1 MQTDSVLLTGGAG
14 FIGSNFAH
22 RAVETFDEVYILD
35 KLTYAGSLNNLKE
48 IQDRITFVEGDVSDR
63 ETIQELY
70 EEVNY
75 VVNFA
80 AESHVDRSISGGE
93 KFIETNILGAYVAMD
108 ALRDANIE
116 RFVQI
121 STDEVYGSIEQ
132 GAFTERDGLDPSSPY
147 SASKASTDL
156 FVNAMWE
163 TYGLPITVV
172 RPTNVFGP
180 RQHPEKLIPKFTLR
194 AMAGKSLPVYGD
206 GQNVRQ
212 WLYITDLCDAL
223 IKILGCG
230 RDTVYNVAGTSNESN
245 LDVVEA
251 ILNRVGASE
260 DLVEFVEDRKGHDYR
275 YALSGDQI
283 KEELN
288 FEPSVDF
295 QEGISK
301 TVSWYRENS
310 GRFSI

>member
-1 MQTDSVLLTGGAG
+1 MQSDSVLLTGGAG

-22 RAVETFDEVYILD
+22 RAVETFDQVYVLD
-35 KLTYAGSLNNLKE
+35 KLTYAGSLDDLKK
-48 IQDRITFVEGDVSDR
+48 IRDKVNFVKGDVTDR
-63 ETIQELY
+63 ETIHGLY
-70 EEVNY
+70 EEVDY

-93 KFIETNILGAYVAMD
+93 TFIETNTLGAYVAMD
-108 ALRDANIE
+108 ALRDADIK
-116 RFVQI
+116 RFIQI

-132 GAFTERDGLDPSSPY
+132 GAFAEGDELDPSSPY

-194 AMAGKSLPVYGD
+194 AITGKSLPVYGD

-212 WLYITDLCDAL
+212 WLYVEDLCDAL
-223 IKILGCG
+223 IEVLADG
-230 RDTVYNVAGTSNESN
+230 RDTVYNVPGTSEESN
-245 LDVVEA
+245 LDVVDA
-251 ILNRVGASE
+251 ILSRVDASE
-260 DLVEFVEDRKGHDYR
+260 DLIEFVEDRKGHDYR
-275 YALSGDQI
+275 YALSGSKI
-283 KEELN
+283 REEFG

-295 QEGISK
+295 QQGMTK

-310 GRFSI
+310 ERFEI

>member
-1 MQTDSVLLTGGAG
+1 MQSDSVLLTGGAG

-22 RAVETFDEVYILD
+22 RAVETFDQVYVLD
-35 KLTYAGSLNNLKE
+35 KLTYAGSLDNLKK
-48 IQDRITFVEGDVSDR
+48 IRDKVNFVKGDVTDR
-63 ETIQELY
+63 ETIHGLY
-70 EEVNY
+70 EEVDY

-93 KFIETNILGAYVAMD
+93 TFIETNTLGAYVAMD
-108 ALRDANIE
+108 ALRDADIK
-116 RFVQI
+116 RFIQI

-132 GAFTERDGLDPSSPY
+132 GAFAEGDELDPSSPY

-194 AMAGKSLPVYGD
+194 AITGKSLPVYGD

-212 WLYITDLCDAL
+212 WLYVEDLCDAL
-223 IKILGCG
+223 IEVLADG
-230 RDTVYNVAGTSNESN
+230 RDTVYNVPGTSEESN
-245 LDVVEA
+245 LDVVDA
-251 ILNRVGASE
+251 ILSRVDASE
-260 DLVEFVEDRKGHDYR
+260 DLIEFVEDRKGHDYR
-275 YALSGDQI
+275 YALSGNKI
-283 KEELN
+283 REEFG

-295 QEGISK
+295 QQGMTK

-310 GRFSI
+310 ERFEI